1 MKVKRSEF
9 SFRSSNG
16 INTIR
21 GIKICP
27 EDTPVKAVVQIS
39 HGMVEHYDRYL
50 DFMEYLASEGIAVYM
65 HDHLGH
71 KHSVD
76 SDEQLGFFA
85 HNNGYKHV
93 LNDLLYTAQMAK
105 GEYPD
110 VKFFMLGH
118 SMGSFY
124 ARVFA
129 ATFPQVLDGVL
140 ISGTGGPN
148 KAASMGL
155 VAVNAM
161 IKIKGEKHRSET
173 VNKMV
178 FGEYLKKIENPKTPS
193 DWITR
198 DEETVLRYSRDKYC
212 QFIFTLAGFRDLMN
226 ILSQANRPQTYK
238 KTSENLPVYIFSGS
252 MDPVGDYGKG
262 VIKVVEGYKSAGCK
276 DVTLK
281 LYDGG
286 RHEMLNEINRK
297 EVYSDILN
305 WIIKRTEV

>member
-1 MKVKRSEF
+1 MKVKRSDF

-21 GIKICP
+21 GIKILP
-27 EDTPVKAVVQIS
+27 EDMPVKAVLQIS
-39 HGMVEHYDRYL
+39 HGMVEHYDRYI
-50 DFMEYLASEGIAVYM
+50 DFMEYLASNGIAVYM

-76 SDEQLGFFA
+76 NDDQLGYFA
-85 HNNGYKHV
+85 HKNGYKHA
-93 LNDLLYTAQMAK
+93 LNDLLHTAQMAK
-105 GEYPD
+105 EENPG

-148 KAASMGL
+148 KAASIGL
-155 VAVNAM
+155 AAVNMM
-161 IKIKGEKHRSET
+161 IKIKGEMHRSET

-178 FGEYLKKIENPKTPS
+178 FGEYLKKIDNPRTPS

-198 DEETVLRYSRDKYC
+198 DEAIVDLYRRDKYC
-212 QFIFTLAGFRDLMN
+212 QFIFTLSGFRDLMN
-226 ILSQANRPQTYK
+226 ILSQANDTPAFKDTPD
-238 KTSENLPVYIFSGS
+238 NLPIYVFSGS
-252 MDPVGDYGKG
+252 MDPVGDYGMG
-262 VIKVVEGYKSAGCK
+262 IMKVVEGYRSAGCT

-286 RHEMLNEINRK
+286 RHEMLNEINRQ
-297 EVYSDILN
+297 EVYSDVLK
-305 WIIKRTEV
+305 WIICKAEV